1 MFAIMSKPVSII
13 TGFLG
18 AGKTTF
24 LKEVLE
30 YRRSLR
36 YAIIENEF
44 GEENIDSDLLV
55 KADNELIGLSNG
67 CLCCSLND
75 DLLDVLNELNQRR
88 EDFDELLIEST
99 GVADPAG
106 VARPLLSLL
115 PLRRDFPL
123 LRVICLVDPRL
134 IEDQLRDTEE
144 AARQIAFSDVILI
157 TKTDVCEPAWVNRV
171 RPLLAALNPFAKIL
185 TGAKGAYPVDE
196 IFSHSRRMTVS
207 AATLP
212 SPARP
217 HFRHQQSDLV
227 SLSFRFEQA
236 FDELRLRHRLTG
248 FLLFQSEG
256 VFRIKGIVAVE
267 GRDHRIIVQSVGN
280 FLEFEPGE
288 AWQADEA
295 RTSRLVFIGKRL
307 RPEGFE
313 KMLRD
318 CLPPAG

>member
-1 MFAIMSKPVSII
+1 MSKPVSII

-24 LKEVLE
+24 LKEVLGH
-30 YRRSLR
+30 RRSVR

-75 DLLDVLNELNQRR
+75 DLLDVLNDLNQRR
-88 EDFDELLIEST
+88 DDFDELIIEST

-106 VARPLLSLL
+106 VAKPLLTIS
-115 PLRRDFPL
+115 PLRRDYPL

-144 AARQIAFSDVILI
+144 AARQIAFSDVILF
-157 TKTDVCEPAWVNRV
+157 TKLDVCEPSLVSRV
-171 RPLLAALNPFAKIL
+171 RPLLVALNPFAKVL
-185 TGAKGAYPVDE
+185 SGSRGNYPIDE
-196 IFSHSRRMTVS
+196 IFAHSRRLSV
-207 AATLP
+207 TLP
-212 SPARP
+212 TSVPTARP
-217 HFRHQQSDLV
+217 HFRHQQSELV

-236 FDELRLRHRLTG
+236 FDEQRLRHRLTG

-256 VFRIKGIVAVE
+256 VYRVKGIVAVK
-267 GRDHRIIVQSVGN
+267 GRDQRLIVQSVGN
-280 FLEFEPGE
+280 FLEFEAGE
-288 AWQADEA
+288 DWQAGEA

-313 KMLRD
+313 KMLHD

>member
-1 MFAIMSKPVSII
+1 MSKPVSII

-24 LKEVLE
+24 LKEVLDR
-30 YRRSLR
+30 RRSVR

-55 KADNELIGLSNG
+55 KSDNQLIGLSNG
-67 CLCCSLND
+67 CLCCSLSD

-99 GVADPAG
+99 GIADPAG
-106 VARPLLSLL
+106 VARPLLSLV

-157 TKTDVCEPAWVNRV
+157 TKTDLCEPSWVERV
-171 RPLLAALNPFAKIL
+171 RPLLAAINPFAKVL
-185 TGAKGAYPVDE
+185 LGGKGAYPLDA
-196 IFSHSRRMTVS
+196 IFTHSRRQAVS
-207 AATLP
+207 LP
-212 SPARP
+212 SPPPAAARP

-227 SLSFRFEQA
+227 SLSFRFIEA

-256 VFRIKGIVAVE
+256 VYRIKGIIAVE
-267 GRDHRIIVQSVGN
+267 GRDHRIIIQSVGN
-280 FLEFEPGE
+280 FLEFEQGE
-288 AWQADEA
+288 EWQAGED
-295 RTSRLVFIGKRL
+295 RTSRVVFIGKRL

-313 KMLRD
+313 KMLRE

>member
-1 MFAIMSKPVSII
+1 MSKPVSIV

-18 AGKTTF
+18 AGKTSF
-24 LKEVLE
+24 LKEVLAH
-30 YRRSLR
+30 RRSLR

-123 LRVICLVDPRL
+123 QRVICLVDPRL
-134 IEDQLRDTEE
+134 IENQLRETEE

-157 TKTDVCEPAWVNRV
+157 TKTDICEPARVDQV
-171 RPLLAALNPFAKIL
+171 RPILLALNPFAKVL
-185 TGAKGAYPVDE
+185 TGARGAYPIDE
-196 IFSHSRRMTVS
+196 IFGYSRRMPVYT
-207 AATLP
+207 P
-212 SPARP
+212 SRPSSLQP

-236 FDELRLRHRLTG
+236 FDELQLRHRLTG

-256 VFRIKGIVAVE
+256 VYRVKGIIAVQ
-267 GRDHRIIVQSVGN
+267 GRDHRMIIQSVGN
-280 FLEFEPGE
+280 FLEFEEGE
-288 AWQADEA
+288 AWQQDEA
-295 RTSRLVFIGKRL
+295 RVSRLVFIGKRL